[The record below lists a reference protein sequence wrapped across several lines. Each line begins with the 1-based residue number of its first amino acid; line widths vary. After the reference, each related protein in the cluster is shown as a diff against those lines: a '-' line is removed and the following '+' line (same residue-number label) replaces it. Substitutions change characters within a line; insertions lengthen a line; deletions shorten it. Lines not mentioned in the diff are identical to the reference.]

1 MLKLKYLFENYD
13 LAKEALGN
21 WEHDADTL
29 DEMLS
34 RFRISSNAIYP
45 FCQNG
50 RVCFLRLAP
59 LEEKLEKN
67 VFGELEFID
76 YLCSCG
82 YPALEPV
89 PAKKGEICL
98 KLDTQW
104 GGYYAAVFRRV
115 DGIAIEDTDLS
126 DKIMYAYGKALGR
139 LHTLSAC
146 FFEPKTKKWTH
157 EEALEWTRSVLSE
170 YLQRDRAAA
179 QCDEIKRELDGL
191 EMNSDLYGLIHY
203 DFEPDNVF
211 YDEDKNACAVIDFD
225 DGMYHWFAL
234 DIEQVFESLE
244 DVLFGEPLRAAKE
257 EFIRGYREEHC
268 FTKEM
273 EASLPLMRRF
283 INLYSSARLVR
294 CTAEQ
299 YAQEPEWMVNL
310 RRKLEKVI
318 SKKEAER
325 EGIWKVN

>member
-1 MLKLKYLFENYD
+1 MMLKLKYLFENYD

-45 FCQNG
+45 FCQND
-50 RVCFLRLAP
+50 RVCFLRLAH

-89 PAKKGEICL
+89 PAKKGEIC
-98 KLDTQW
+98 
-104 GGYYAAVFRRV
+104 
-115 DGIAIEDTDLS
+115 
-126 DKIMYAYGKALGR
+126 
-139 LHTLSAC
+139 
-146 FFEPKTKKWTH
+146 
-157 EEALEWTRSVLSE
+157 
-170 YLQRDRAAA
+170 
-179 QCDEIKRELDGL
+179 
-191 EMNSDLYGLIHY
+191 
-203 DFEPDNVF
+203 
-211 YDEDKNACAVIDFD
+211 
-225 DGMYHWFAL
+225 
-234 DIEQVFESLE
+234 
-244 DVLFGEPLRAAKE
+244 
-257 EFIRGYREEHC
+257 
-268 FTKEM
+268 
-273 EASLPLMRRF
+273 LMRRF